1 MNTVRPEPMK
11 VESLAL
17 FCLTP
22 GGVRLAQRLRPLL
35 PQLSTISECFT
46 SENCYSPVSLCLA
59 DPLPKRWRR
68 RSNALMHWW

>member
-46 SENCYSPVSLCLA
+46 SEKLL
-59 DPLPKRWRR
+59 
-68 RSNALMHWW
+68 